1 MSTQTRK
8 HKPSLRAPRRA
19 SKPAQPV
26 QFVIPG
32 LSLEAFRSVTRQ
44 PDAGKAQVMTM
55 REFQQQLL
63 LANLPCGEDKTRQ
76 TMRALVA
83 AGWARP
89 VRKNVVSLSGVT
101 QPVAAYEFLDKKEVP
116 NG

>member
-1 MSTQTRK
+1 MSTRK
-8 HKPSLRAPRRA
+8 KHALRARRA
-19 SKPAQPV
+19 SAPAPTE
-26 QFVIPG
+26 FVVPG
-32 LSLEAFRSVTRQ
+32 LSVEAFRSVTRQ

-101 QPVAAYEFLDKKEVP
+101 QPVAAYEFLDKKEVS

>member
-1 MSTQTRK
+1 MTTRK
-8 HKPSLRAPRRA
+8 PKRGLRAPRRTSA
-19 SKPAQPV
+19 PATPT
-26 QFVIPG
+26 QFIVPG
-32 LSLEAFRSVTRQ
+32 LSVEAFRSVTRQ
-44 PDAGKAQVMTM
+44 PDTGSKAVMTM

-101 QPVAAYEFLDKKEVP
+101 QPVAAYEFLDKQEVKDA
-116 NG
+116 

>member
-8 HKPSLRAPRRA
+8 TKHALRAPRRVA
-19 SKPAQPV
+19 KPAAPA
-26 QFVIPG
+26 QFIVPG

-55 REFQQQLL
+55 REFQRQL
-63 LANLPCGEDKTRQ
+63 AEAGLPSGEDKTRQ

-83 AGWARP
+83 SGWARP

-101 QPVAAYEFLDKKEVP
+101 QPVAAYEFLDKQEVP

>member
-1 MSTQTRK
+1 MSTRK
-8 HKPSLRAPRRA
+8 HKPAPRARRAPA
-19 SKPAQPV
+19 PTEFIV
-26 QFVIPG
+26 PG
-32 LSLEAFRSVTRQ
+32 LSVEAFRSVTRQ
-44 PDAGKAQVMTM
+44 PDAGKKQALTM

-101 QPVAAYEFLDKKEVP
+101 QPVAAYEFLDKQEVKDA
-116 NG
+116 